1 VSGIVRT
8 ADDVVRL
15 PRNGDHRVPP
25 QNVEAEAAALGSM
38 MLSAEAIAD
47 VVELLH
53 AEDFYRSANGRIF
66 EVLREL
72 YARGEPVDQLSA
84 VEALR
89 RKGALD
95 DVGGPLYIRDLADQV
110 PTPASAA
117 HYARIVAQAA
127 LLRRLIGA
135 AADVMDMAYG
145 ATEDPEGV
153 ADAAEQRIYDVARR
167 DDRDEVATLRELIDG
182 AMLELEQIQH
192 REAAY
197 TGLPTGFRDL
207 DELTSGLQPGN
218 LVIVAARPGI
228 GKSSLAINI
237 AHNVAVAGESVAV
250 FSLEMSRHEVGMRML
265 CSAARVPWD
274 RIRSKR
280 VGPDDWVRV
289 VQAAETLHDVPLSI
303 VDSGNVNIVDIRAK
317 ARRMRTSKQGLA
329 LIIVDYLQLMTS
341 AAVRRPDN
349 RQQEVAEISRS
360 LKLLAKE
367 LHIPVLALS
376 QLNRN
381 PETRADKRPQ
391 LSDLRECVPG
401 DTLVHLAN
409 GLRVP
414 IRDLVGQQP
423 MVLSMAPGGRIIEA
437 KSDKVWPVGE
447 RPVFEVRLLSGRRI
461 RCTAEHRLFGEDGWV
476 RVGELKN
483 GDRLAIARRL
493 PEPADPIEW
502 PDDRV
507 ALLGQMI
514 GDGSYLKHQPMR
526 YTTASEENSSLVRR
540 VAIEEFGI
548 QVKRY
553 RGRGS
558 WHQLLLTGQGNR
570 WHPTGVNAWLKE
582 LGIFNQRSHEKRIP
596 VEAFRL
602 SDRQVAILLKHLW
615 ATDGS
620 IYDRAEG
627 KRGGHTIYFATSSRG
642 LADDV
647 AALLLRLGIVARIY
661 RAQKAG
667 YRSSWHIDVS
677 GALDQRWFLK
687 QVGAFG
693 PRVEPARELA
703 LRLDGIVPNTNV
715 DTVPA
720 RVSGLVQER
729 MAARGISRKEMAQLR
744 GIIGRASF
752 ASLPSRWLLAEYAE
766 ILNDDELRVWAS
778 NDIFWD
784 QVRDVVLY
792 ANDLVYDMTVPGPS
806 SWVAG
811 PGAAISHNSG
821 SLEQDSDVVAFIHR
835 DDSDPDKK
843 REAELILA
851 KHRNGPTAS
860 IKLNFEPSLTQF
872 RNAARGDVPA

>member
-1 VSGIVRT
+1 MIRA
-8 ADDVVRL
+8 ADDVVHL
-15 PRNGDHRVPP
+15 PRNADPRVPP
-25 QNVEAEAAALGSM
+25 HNLDAEAAALGSM
-38 MLSAEAIAD
+38 MLSAEATAD
-47 VVELLH
+47 VVEILH
-53 AEDFYRSANGRIF
+53 GDDFYRSANGRIF
-66 EVLREL
+66 DALREL

-89 RKGALD
+89 RKGILD

-135 AADVMDMAYG
+135 AADVMDLAFG
-145 ATEDPEGV
+145 ATEDPDSV
-153 ADAAEQRIYDVARR
+153 ADAAEQRIYEVARR
-167 DDRDEVATLRELIDG
+167 DDREEVASLRELIDT
-182 AMLELEQIQH
+182 AMIELEQIQH

-237 AHNVAVAGESVAV
+237 AHNVAVTGQSVAV

-274 RIRSKR
+274 RIRAKR

-289 VQAAETLHDVPLSI
+289 VQAAETLHDAPLSI

-367 LHIPVLALS
+367 LAIPVLALS

-401 DTLVHLAN
+401 ETLVHLAS

-414 IRDLVGQQP
+414 IRDLVGHAP
-423 MVLSMAPGGRIIEA
+423 MVLAMAPGGRIIEA
-437 KSDKVWPVGE
+437 KSDKIWAVGT
-447 RPVFEVRLLSGRRI
+447 RPVFEIRLASGRTF
-461 RCTAEHRLFGEDGWV
+461 RCTGEHRLFGADGWV
-476 RVGELKN
+476 RVKDLSE
-483 GDRLAIARRL
+483 GDRLAIASRL

-502 PDDRV
+502 SDDRA
-507 ALLGQMI
+507 ALLGQLI

-526 YTTASEENSSLVRR
+526 YTTSSEENSELVRR
-540 VAIEEFGI
+540 VATEEFGT

-553 RGRGS
+553 DGRRS

-570 WHPTGVNAWLKE
+570 WHPTGVNAWLKD

-596 VEAFRL
+596 PDAFRL
-602 SDRQVAILLKHLW
+602 PTRQVAILLRHLW

-620 IYDRAEG
+620 IDAQRPG
-627 KRGGHTIYFATSSRG
+627 KRGGHTISYATTSRG

-647 AALLLRLGIVARIY
+647 SAFLLRFGIVARIS

-667 YRSSWHIDVS
+667 YRPSWHVEVS
-677 GALDQRWFLK
+677 GTLDQRRFLK
-687 QVGAFG
+687 EVGAFG
-693 PRVEPARELA
+693 PRAEPARLLA
-703 LRLDGIVPNTNV
+703 ERLEVVIANTNV

-720 RVSGLVQER
+720 PVSSLALHR
-729 MAARGISRKEMAQLR
+729 MAARRISRGEMAALSGITRHPSFVSSMSR
-744 GIIGRASF
+744 GR
-752 ASLPSRWLLAEYAE
+752 LAKYAE
-766 ILNDDELRVWAS
+766 ILDDDELRLWS
-778 NDIFWD
+778 SSDLFWD
-784 QVRDVVLY
+784 RVTGVTDLGTE
-792 ANDLVYDMTVPGPS
+792 LVYDMTVPGPS

-811 PGAAISHNSG
+811 TGAAISHNSG
-821 SLEQDSDVVAFIHR
+821 SLEQDSDLVAFIHR
-835 DDSDPDKK
+835 DDSDVEKK
-843 REAELILA
+843 REAELIVA
-851 KHRNGPTAS
+851 KHRNGPTGS
-860 IKLNFEPSLTQF
+860 IKLNFEPALTQF
-872 RNAARGDVPA
+872 RNAARGDIPA